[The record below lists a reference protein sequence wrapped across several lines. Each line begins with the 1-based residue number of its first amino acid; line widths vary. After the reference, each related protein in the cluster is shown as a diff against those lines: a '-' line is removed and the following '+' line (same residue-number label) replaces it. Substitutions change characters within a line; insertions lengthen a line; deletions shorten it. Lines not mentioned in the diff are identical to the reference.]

1 MKNMVMIAV
10 AALSA
15 GVSLGQIQ
23 GVIIQQSGQRI
34 AGTIQWKNTSKA
46 YAVEQKGGVVV
57 EIEPEKVRELRIP
70 EPPALRKAVADVDVA
85 ALNKLVKD
93 YSHLTWDTVATR
105 YLAEAYLKQGN
116 VKQARDVCEKVIA
129 ADPKAA
135 YLGEMAPAYWE
146 ALIKNDRAAKAEEYI
161 AKAIQS
167 GDRRSSAFALIRR
180 GDLIRGTGDSSD
192 VVRKALRDGYLRIVT
207 LFRDVK
213 DAQPEALYKA
223 AECFDK
229 LKQTGRA
236 DTFRTKLQSE
246 FASSEWAKKK

>member
-1 MKNMVMIAV
+1 MKKMVMLAV
-10 AALSA
+10 AALAA
-15 GVSLGQIQ
+15 GGALGQVQ

-34 AGTIQWKNTSKA
+34 AGAIQWKSTTKA
-46 YAVEQKGGVVV
+46 YAVEQRGGVVV

-70 EPPALRKAVADVDVA
+70 EPPALKKAVADVDVA
-85 ALNKLVKD
+85 VLTRLVKE
-93 YSHLTWDTVATR
+93 YSHLTWDGVATR
-105 YLAEAYLKQGN
+105 HLAEAYLKQGN

-129 ADPKAA
+129 GDPKAA

-146 ALIKNDRAAKAEEYI
+146 VLIKSDRTAKAEDFM

-180 GDLIRGTGDSSD
+180 GDLILGTGDSSE

-207 LFRDVK
+207 LYRDVK

-223 AECFDK
+223 AACFDK

-236 DTFRTKLQSE
+236 DTFRTRLQSE